1 MTNSQK
7 ARNSFKDED
16 QRESGMAGGGKGRKD
31 EVGQSGVYPMSG
43 PHPPGN
49 AEIKGQASW
58 GQGERGAA
66 GYEEHGGSELT
77 FDNGQLLGGLNVGPG
92 GEPMPKEAKWARI
105 PATGDIDIPPDD
117 WKSFL
122 ESFSRQHEN
131 WLVTVELETNAGKPE
146 VENRPLR
153 GIEMEDADGNTR
165 AVITVGE
172 VTEGEA
178 THVVN
183 APTRI
188 IFKQTETGEHEGLKI
203 ASGDGSA
210 IFIRFRSAA
219 KPEMLDHMAA

>member
-1 MTNSQK
+1 
-7 ARNSFKDED
+7 
-16 QRESGMAGGGKGRKD
+16 
-31 EVGQSGVYPMSG
+31 
-43 PHPPGN
+43 
-49 AEIKGQASW
+49 
-58 GQGERGAA
+58 
-66 GYEEHGGSELT
+66 
-77 FDNGQLLGGLNVGPG
+77 
-92 GEPMPKEAKWARI
+92 MPKEAKWARI

-165 AVITVGE
+165 AVIRVGE

-178 THVVN
+178 TQVVN
-183 APTRI
+183 TPTRI